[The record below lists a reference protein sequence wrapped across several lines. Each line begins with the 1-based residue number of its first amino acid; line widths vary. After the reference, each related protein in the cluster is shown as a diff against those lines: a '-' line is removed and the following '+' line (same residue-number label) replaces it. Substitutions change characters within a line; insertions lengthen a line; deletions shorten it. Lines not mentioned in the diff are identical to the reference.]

1 MLHLRTFGSLSLD
14 QDGSSAP
21 AAAAQRY
28 PLALLVLLAVAGTRG
43 ISRDKVI
50 ALLWPESDAERARHS
65 LAQLLYAVRRALRTD
80 VVLAGAVELRLN
92 PETITSD
99 VADFEAA
106 LERGEEERAVA
117 LYAGPFL
124 DGCHLSVSAE
134 LERWVDGERARLAS
148 RVARALET
156 LAVRATAGGDRVAA
170 VEWWRRRAT
179 LDPLNTRAAR
189 GLVEALA
196 SAGDRAG
203 ALQFARVHEMLLR
216 EELDAEPEPA
226 FMALVDQLRRSPPP
240 SDSAPGLTPPPVSS
254 PAEGAS
260 AASTSPSPT
269 LESVASSDAPRT
281 NTVAPARRSRRR
293 MLTFIAATLLV
304 AGAALVATL
313 VLPRRAEST
322 LDTHRVVVATF
333 DNQTGDTTLNAL
345 GRMAADWIT
354 EGIAQSGLVPVVD
367 SRSAMASERDV
378 AAHDRSRN
386 PAQNVRALAGQTGA
400 GTVVWGSYYRVGDT
414 LLFQARVSD
423 ARDGRVLL
431 AIDPITGSVTNPS
444 SAVQLLGQRALG
456 ALGILFNVRHSDW
469 IQGTNRPPTYAAYQA
484 YMEGL
489 DLEDKYQYT
498 QAIERYARAY
508 ALDSTFLQPLI
519 FAADAYKQGAG
530 DYARADSV
538 LRIVS
543 RSQDRLSPF
552 DRQFLANQQAELVGD
567 WAGALHAAR
576 EMERLEPGS
585 EAAVLVAEE
594 ALWLNHP
601 REAAEAFA
609 RVNPDQGWLKGW
621 AGYWAYPA
629 FAHHLLGDDDGALT
643 IAREG
648 RRRYPES
655 QGALV
660 AEIIPLAALGRES
673 DIEACIDE
681 SLRLP
686 ADATDNPSKLMR
698 IALVELRGHGHED
711 IARRVTERATHW
723 LATQPQPTTID
734 DKLLR
739 LKLLYPMEH
748 WDDAWALV
756 DPLPA
761 GVTDSVTWLGYR
773 GVLAARRGD
782 QAEAQRVARVLAVR
796 RYPYSYG
803 QPALWRARIAAV
815 LGDRDQAVALVR
827 EAFAQGL
834 AVDLYLH
841 ALIDFAPLRGYPP
854 FDDLMRPRG

>member
-80 VVLAGAVELRLN
+80 VVLTGAVELRLN

-106 LERGEEERAVA
+106 LERGEDERAVA

-148 RVARALET
+148 RVARALEA
-156 LAVRATAGGDRVAA
+156 LAARATAQGDRVAA
-170 VEWWRRRAT
+170 VEWWRRLAT

-203 ALQFARVHEMLLR
+203 ALQFARVHETLLR
-216 EELDAEPEPA
+216 EELDAEPDSA

-240 SDSAPGLTPPPVSS
+240 SDSAVGLTPPPVSS
-254 PAEGAS
+254 SMDAAAEVNP
-260 AASTSPSPT
+260 PS
-269 LESVASSDAPRT
+269 SVIAGSDAPSDAPRT
-281 NTVAPARRSRRR
+281 SAPTRATRTRRR
-293 MLTFIAATLLV
+293 ALTFIAAALLV
-304 AGAALVATL
+304 AGAAVVATL

-322 LDTHRVVVATF
+322 LDTHRVVVAAF

-378 AAHDRSRN
+378 AAHEHSSDPTER
-386 PAQNVRALAGQTGA
+386 VRALAEQTGA
-400 GTVVWGSYYRVGDT
+400 GTVVWGAYYRVGDT

-423 ARDGRVLL
+423 ARDGRVLR

-444 SAVQLLGQRALG
+444 PAVQLLGQRALG

-469 IQGTNRPPTYAAYQA
+469 IRGTNRPPMYAAYQA

-489 DLEDKYQYT
+489 DFHDKYQYA

-519 FAADAYKQGAG
+519 FAADAYKQGTG
-530 DYARADSV
+530 DYAHADSV

-543 RSQDRLSPF
+543 RSRDRLSPF
-552 DRQFLANQQAELVGD
+552 DRQFLANQQAELAGD

-609 RVNPDQGWLKGW
+609 RVNPEQGWLKGW

-629 FAHHLLGDDDGALT
+629 FAHHLLGDDEGALT

-711 IARRVTERATHW
+711 IARRVTERAAHW
-723 LATQPQPTTID
+723 LTTQPQPTTTD

-739 LKLLYPMEH
+739 LKLLYAMEH
-748 WDDAWALV
+748 WDDAWTLV
-756 DPLPA
+756 DRLPSD
-761 GVTDSVTWLGYR
+761 VTDTVTWLGYR
-773 GVLAARRGD
+773 GVLAARRGEK
-782 QAEAQRVARVLAVR
+782 AEAQRVARVLAVR
-796 RYPYSYG
+796 PYPYSYG

-854 FDDLMRPRG
+854 FDELMRPRG